1 MSCPKDRN
9 AYKLV
14 RVQTRAHTHILPIHI
29 VCVCTLHP
37 NTHTHSR
44 KKDERPR
51 LPMYTFCGAVGF
63 SFGLGVARAG
73 PYHHRHVGEWTRAF
87 IRSRFSSILIVRYN
101 YIIHEYFCCLKFLIF
116 VRFFC
121 FSKIL
126 NGTIIVVAV
135 RRKHGFAFI
144 FQVLLVSWL
153 LITHVFMENIYS
165 LFIFGSDI
173 TVV

>member
-1 MSCPKDRN
+1 MS
-9 AYKLV
+9 A
-14 RVQTRAHTHILPIHI
+14 
-29 VCVCTLHP
+29 CTLHP
-37 NTHTHSR
+37 NTYTHTHSR

-73 PYHHRHVGEWTRAF
+73 PYHHRHVGEWTRAL

-101 YIIHEYFCCLKFLIF
+101 YMYGQFCYLKFLFF
-116 VRFFC
+116 VRFIIF
-121 FSKIL
+121 FFTL

-144 FQVLLVSWL
+144 FQLVSWL
-153 LITHVFMENIYS
+153 LTTYVFMENIQFVYFWFRYIS
-165 LFIFGSDI
+165 QLCDWVIY
-173 TVV
+173 